1 MNSQKVVI
9 ISAPSGAGK
18 TTLVKQLL
26 LSYPNLEFSISACS
40 RPKRENE
47 KHGVDYYF
55 LSVNEFKNLIKQD
68 QFIEWEEVYPDR
80 FYGTLK
86 KEIERIWKNKHIV
99 LFDVDVKGGIHLKNI
114 FREKAIS
121 IFIAPPSVE
130 ILKERLINR
139 GTETPETIKT
149 RVEKAEYEMTFSNQ
163 FDFIVVND
171 KLDIAIQYISSI
183 IKKWIT
189 NYGADF
195 KFKTE

>member
-1 MNSQKVVI
+1 MNPQKVVI

-26 LSYPNLEFSISACS
+26 QNYPVLEFSISACS

-47 KHGVDYYF
+47 KNGVDYYF
-55 LSVNEFKNLIKQD
+55 LDVAEFKNLISQN

-86 KEIERIWKNKHIV
+86 KEIERIWNNQHVV
-99 LFDVDVKGGIHLKNI
+99 LFDVDVKGGINLKKI
-114 FREKAIS
+114 FGQKAIS
-121 IFIAPPSVE
+121 IFIAPPSIE
-130 ILKERLINR
+130 ILKERLKNR
-139 GTETPETIKT
+139 GTEPPETLKT

-171 KLDIAIQYISSI
+171 NLNEAIQNISVI
-183 IKKWIT
+183 VEKWI
-189 NYGADF
+189 N
-195 KFKTE
+195 K